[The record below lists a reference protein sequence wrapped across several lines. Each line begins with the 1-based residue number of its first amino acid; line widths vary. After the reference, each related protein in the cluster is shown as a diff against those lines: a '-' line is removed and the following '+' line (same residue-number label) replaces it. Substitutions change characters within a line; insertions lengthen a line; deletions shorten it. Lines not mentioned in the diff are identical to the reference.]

1 MLIILLPILSGAI
14 LAQFIKILLKINKER
29 IYFQDLFAYS
39 GMPSGH
45 TAMVVSLVVIVAL
58 QEGWQSPLFGV
69 SFIFAFLVI
78 RDALGLRWYLGEHG
92 RILNVLLKDLSN
104 DKVLEER
111 YPKLLE
117 KIGHTPAQVIVG
129 AILGASVSFIGY
141 LVAG

>member
-14 LAQFIKILLKINKER
+14 LAQFIKILLKINNEK
-29 IYFQDLFAYS
+29 IYFRDLFAYS

-58 QEGWQSPLFGV
+58 QEGWQSPLFEV

-78 RDALGLRWYLGEHG
+78 RDALGLRRYLGEHG
-92 RILNVLLKDLSN
+92 RILNVLLKDLSD
-104 DKVLEER
+104 DKVLEEH

-117 KIGHTPAQVIVG
+117 KIGHTPAQVIAG